1 MLKRKAYLQVL
12 SVLSCF
18 AVIFLHV
25 NHCFWDFGYEDYW
38 ILANFI
44 ESIMY
49 FAVPVFFMITG
60 ATLLNYRKRYSTKKY
75 FQKRIHKVVIPYVI
89 WSIIGILFMLAYR
102 RIALEDMSLKMI
114 VDTFMNENV
123 GSG

>member
-60 ATLLNYRKRYSTKKY
+60 ATLLNYRKRYSTKNIFKNV
-75 FQKRIHKVVIPYVI
+75 FIKL
-89 WSIIGILFMLAYR
+89 LFH
-102 RIALEDMSLKMI
+102 MSY
-114 VDTFMNENV
+114 
-123 GSG
+123 GQ